1 MVMVPIRRGGS
12 VCALSAAATAN
23 PRSAR
28 RTDFTGCFL
37 RVADW
42 AMTNRERVHAETRR
56 GGEKRSFICYPARHT
71 NPGGNPLDSY
81 RGGWIEIIAGGM
93 FSGKSEELI
102 RRLRRAVIARQR

>member
-23 PRSAR
+23 PRSRR
-28 RTDFTGCFL
+28 RTDFTGRFES
-37 RVADW
+37 
-42 AMTNRERVHAETRR
+42 NRKENGFTRSTRR

-102 RRLRRAVIARQR
+102 RRLRRA